1 MSLPLRHGLDN
12 VNSIERIVEDLL
24 VRFVINCP
32 PEDLSSVER
41 ELFHFEEASWFYT
54 DFIRLINP
62 NLPSLKIKQLSQ
74 LFIKLCPVIWKW
86 DNVRV
91 DEALLKFSRYKKTIP
106 VRGAAI
112 FNENLNK
119 ILLVKGTESD
129 SWSFPRGKISKD
141 EDDVAC
147 CIREVKEEI
156 GFDLTDYIND
166 YQFIERN
173 ITGKNYKIYLV
184 KGVSEN
190 TVFKPQARNEIEK
203 IQWFDFKKI
212 AKLMFKNGNSGNCG
226 SLKFYLINSM
236 MKPLSLWLKH
246 ERNIK
251 NEDQLREYAEEQ
263 LKLLLGITKEE
274 SIDPGRELLNLL
286 HSSVQKQP
294 KANSIPPSD
303 AGSSLN
309 QDQTRFTSPPNYQNS
324 MQQQQQ
330 QRQAILPQ
338 IQNNA
343 TLFGFQPFSPAL
355 FNNANGQINVFGR
368 NNMLPQLFV
377 PPPVSTVTPQLPTA
391 SPLNI
396 TSPPQ
401 QVALLRSPEMV
412 VRGLSPA
419 KPADPGLKVRLLQ
432 RGQPLA
438 PSTNTNSAAS
448 NDKNVSDSKAL
459 LNLLHTGAR
468 KEASRRDSIVE
479 DVDDDNGMMPPYAS
493 TDMLAT
499 STLPAPSFTPRTV
512 SKDTT
517 IKPGHERTLTAA
529 SGTNVFRD
537 STVQSTANTDRNNDT
552 DFDEEEDDT
561 SDSDDNGV
569 YYSDFEAS
577 TDSEVEE
584 QLEEELGELETVS
597 PIADTEYVNTKDLMQ
612 ENNFKGDEIPHK
624 DDETDTV
631 RSVLSD
637 PSVSRQSQRG
647 ISQGK
652 AFKSKLS
659 HVSRAPESNKQNPE
673 EHTEKTKK
681 FRILRRGETIEA
693 LNKKASNES
702 SSKTGPKKHTAE
714 GSRLQ
719 KMDTAL
725 SAESAGDISPNVPPE
740 SFESTIPA
748 DTNDLAPNSSDN
760 DGNKLLSLLKK
771 NANNSVQEPP
781 MDAPLG
787 TEHKS
792 SKVGASDL
800 LQMLKGSAPTSE
812 ANANPDLKGS
822 LQSRTLDYQSPLL
835 EQGSGPMG
843 PTLGSDF
850 RGFFD
855 INPQSTVPMAASYSF
870 NQPISGPSLQNNGF
884 GGVALPELSPAHS
897 NTFQISPS
905 PPVMPSNGG
914 NALLNMIKNPLQP
927 PDERN
932 SGSGLGPNLRQA
944 QDVSGSNDLLNI
956 LHKKPPQN
964 AFTPDVTSNNSPFFG
979 NGGGIQDSQLL
990 SFLDDQK

>member
-203 IQWFDFKKI
+203 IQWFDFKKL
-212 AKLMFKNGNSGNCG
+212 AKIMFKNGNSGNCG

-251 NEDQLREYAEEQ
+251 NEDQLRVYAEEQ

-294 KANSIPPSD
+294 KAKSIPPSD
-303 AGSSLN
+303 TGSSPN
-309 QDQTRFTSPPNYQNS
+309 QDQTRFTSPLNYQNS

-330 QRQAILPQ
+330 QQTILPQ

-355 FNNANGQINVFGR
+355 FSNTNGQINMFGR
-368 NNMLPQLFV
+368 NNMLPQPFV
-377 PPPVSTVTPQLPTA
+377 PPPVLTVTPQPSAA
-391 SPLNI
+391 SPLDV

-419 KPADPGLKVRLLQ
+419 KPMDPGLKVRLLQ

-438 PSTNTNSAAS
+438 PSTSTNSAIP
-448 NDKNVSDSKAL
+448 NDKNISDSKAL

-468 KEASRRDSIVE
+468 KGASRRDSIVE
-479 DVDDDNGMMPPYAS
+479 DVEDGSSMMPPYAS

-499 STLPAPSFTPRTV
+499 STLPTPSFTPHTV
-512 SKDTT
+512 SNDATL
-517 IKPGHERTLTAA
+517 KPSHEGALAAA

-537 STVQSTANTDRNNDT
+537 SAVQKAVYTDRNDDNDY
-552 DFDEEEDDT
+552 DEEEDDT
-561 SDSDDNGV
+561 NDSDDNGV

-584 QLEEELGELETVS
+584 QLEEELGELETAS
-597 PIADTEYVNTKDLMQ
+597 PIADTEYVNTKDLMR

-637 PSVSRQSQRG
+637 PSVSRPLRKG
-647 ISQGK
+647 ISQK
-652 AFKSKLS
+652 NTFIPKLS
-659 HVSRAPESNKQNPE
+659 HVSHSPASSKQHPE
-673 EHTEKTKK
+673 EHAEKPKK

-693 LNKKASNES
+693 LNKGTSNES
-702 SSKTGPKKHTAE
+702 PSKTEPKKNIAE
-714 GSRLQ
+714 DAGLQ
-719 KMDTAL
+719 KMDTTP
-725 SAESAGDISPNVPPE
+725 SAKSVGNVSPHVPPE
-740 SFESTIPA
+740 SFESTVPA
-748 DTNDLAPNSSDN
+748 VTNNVAPNSLEN

-771 NANNSVQEPP
+771 NAKNSAQEPP
-781 MDAPLG
+781 TGVLLG
-787 TEHKS
+787 TEREG
-792 SKVGASDL
+792 SKVGAADL
-800 LQMLKGSAPTSE
+800 LQMLKGPASTSE
-812 ANANPDLKGS
+812 TNTDQDFKGS
-822 LQSRTLDYQSPLL
+822 LQSRTLDYESPLL

-855 INPQSTVPMAASYSF
+855 INSQPTIPMAAGYSL

-884 GGVALPELSPAHS
+884 GNVALPELSSPHS
-897 NTFQISPS
+897 NTFQVSPS
-905 PPVMPSNGG
+905 PPVIPSNGG
-914 NALLNMIKNPLQP
+914 NILLNMIKNPLQP
-927 PDERN
+927 PSERN
-932 SGSGLGPNLRQA
+932 GSNGLGADPRQV
-944 QDVSGSNDLLNI
+944 QEVSASNDLLNI

-964 AFTPDVTSNNSPFFG
+964 AFTPDMNSNSSPFFG
-979 NGGGIQDSQLL
+979 NGSGIQDSQLL